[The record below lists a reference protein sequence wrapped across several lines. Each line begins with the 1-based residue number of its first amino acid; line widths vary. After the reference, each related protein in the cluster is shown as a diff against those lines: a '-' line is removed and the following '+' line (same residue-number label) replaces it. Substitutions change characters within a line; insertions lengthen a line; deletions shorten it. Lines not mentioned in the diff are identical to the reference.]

1 MIQRSSRERENTA
14 ARTHERAHIHAAAQQ
29 RVVTM
34 PFSPGPRAKG
44 SKGKKK
50 DSVVWAAETALA
62 PEQQQQQQQQ
72 GEEMAPFSSNGITAS
87 PYSSN
92 NSGAA
97 EKMRTLDMDP
107 EAVSHVSRGGGT
119 GQSECLQ

>member
-1 MIQRSSRERENTA
+1 
-14 ARTHERAHIHAAAQQ
+14 
-29 RVVTM
+29 M
-34 PFSPGPRAKG
+34 PFATSPRAKG

-50 DSVVWAAETALA
+50 DSVAWAGETASA
-62 PEQQQQQQQQ
+62 GEPPPPPQ

-97 EKMRTLDMDP
+97 ERMRTLDMDP
-107 EAVSHVSRGGGT
+107 EAVSHVSLRGGVGGRKT
-119 GQSECLQ
+119 GCF